1 MKRSPIISAN
11 ELQKILN
18 QENLIIV
25 DAGSGGNSYDNYL
38 EKHLENALYVDLNKD
53 LAEVPE
59 DAKNGGRHPLP
70 SLEKFAE
77 VLQNLGINENS
88 HLIIYDNKNSTNAAP
103 RFWWMLKSVGIE
115 NVQVLDGGL
124 QSAEKEGLELS
135 TEMTKPKKSAGK
147 LDLKEWKLP
156 LVDIDFIEKNSENP
170 NFKIIDVR
178 DKDRYDGKTEPIDK
192 IAGHIPGAE
201 NIPFTE
207 NMNEDGTLKKPEL
220 IREKYQKEFQNIS
233 TENITIHCG
242 SGVTACNTLL
252 ALDYAGLE
260 IPNLYVGSWSE
271 WSRNDKKMAT
281 NI

>member
-1 MKRSPIISAN
+1 MKLSPLISAK

-18 QENLIIV
+18 QENLIIL

-53 LAEVPE
+53 LAKVSD

-77 VLQNLGINENS
+77 VLQNLGGAENS
-88 HLIIYDNKNSTNAAP
+88 HIIIYDNKNSTNAAP

-124 QSAEKEGLELS
+124 QSAENEGLKLS
-135 TEMTKPKKSAGK
+135 TEITIPKKSAGK
-147 LDLKEWKLP
+147 LDLKNWKLP

-170 NFKIIDVR
+170 AFKIIDVR
-178 DKDRYDGKTEPIDK
+178 SKERFDGKEEPIDL
-192 IAGHIPGAE
+192 IAGHIPGAI
-201 NIPFTE
+201 NIPFSE
-207 NMNEDGTLKKPEL
+207 NMNDDGTLKKPEIL
-220 IREKYQKEFQNIS
+220 REKYQKEFQNI
-233 TENITIHCG
+233 TTKNIAIHCG

-252 ALDYAGLE
+252 ALDYAGIE

-271 WSRNDKKMAT
+271 WSRNNKTIAT

>member
-1 MKRSPIISAN
+1 MKLSPIISAK
-11 ELQKILN
+11 ELEKILN
-18 QENLIIV
+18 KENLIIV
-25 DAGSGGNSYDNYL
+25 DAGSGGNSYDHFL
-38 EKHLENALYVDLNKD
+38 EKHLENAIYVDLNKD
-53 LAEVPE
+53 LAEVPK

-77 VLQNLGINENS
+77 VLQNLGIDENS

-124 QSAEKEGLELS
+124 QSAEKEGLKLS
-135 TEMTKPKKSAGK
+135 NKINKLNKITEK
-147 LDLKEWKLP
+147 LVFKNWKLS
-156 LVDIDFIEKNSENP
+156 LVDIDFIDENSENP
-170 NFKIIDVR
+170 KFKIIDVR

-201 NIPFTE
+201 NVPFTE
-207 NMNEDGTLKKPEL
+207 NMNEDGTLKKPEIL
-220 IREKYQKEFQNIS
+220 REKYLEIFLNVP
-233 TENITIHCG
+233 TENIAIHCG

-271 WSRNDKKMAT
+271 WSRNNTKITT

>member
-1 MKRSPIISAN
+1 MKLSPIISAE
-11 ELQKILN
+11 ELEKILN

-25 DAGSGGNSYDNYL
+25 DAGSGGTSYDDYL

-53 LAEVPE
+53 LADVSE

-70 SLEKFAE
+70 SLEKFTE
-77 VLQNLGINENS
+77 VLQNLDIHESS
-88 HLIIYDNKNSTNAAP
+88 HVIIYDNKNSTNAAP
-103 RFWWMLKSVGIE
+103 RFWWMLKAAGIK

-124 QSAEKEGLELS
+124 QMAEKEGLKITTII
-135 TEMTKPKKSAGK
+135 TEPKLTTEK
-147 LDLKEWKLP
+147 LKIGNWKLP
-156 LVDIDFIEKNSENP
+156 LVDINFIEKNSENP
-170 NFKIIDVR
+170 GFKIIDVR
-178 DKDRYDGKTEPIDK
+178 SKERYDGKEEPIDL
-192 IAGHIPGAE
+192 IAGHIPGAI

-207 NMNEDGTLKKPEL
+207 NMNDDGTLKKPEIL
-220 IREKYQKEFQNIS
+220 KEKYQKIFQNS
-233 TENITIHCG
+233 SVENIAIHCG

-271 WSRNDKKMAT
+271 WSRNDKEIAT